1 MRSNHVLIKLLFVE
15 HPVTR
20 ILTLLE
26 LLQAYRRLSGTEL
39 ARRLEVSP
47 RTVRRYVADLHEIG
61 IPVDA
66 EAGRYG
72 GYRLRPGYK
81 LPPLMLTSDEALAVV
96 LGLLAGRRLGLLA
109 PSTAVEGALAKL
121 DRVLPD
127 ALRDQVHAT
136 QRTVGLG
143 LTAASATWDV
153 DTGAVLS
160 LSGAAHDRRQVRIRY
175 RARTEAATE
184 RVVDPYGIVFQSGRW
199 YLTGWDHLRG
209 AERTFRLDRIQ
220 SHEVTESAF
229 ERPARFDAV
238 AHVQRS
244 IARAPSTWSVEAV
257 LDLAPEE
264 ARRRVPLT
272 VGTLEPEAEGVR
284 LTLEVDDLD
293 WAARYLVGLDCRFT
307 VRCPHELRETL
318 RQLAA
323 TLVDACNVSALP
335 AV

>member
-1 MRSNHVLIKLLFVE
+1 ME

-66 EAGRYG
+66 EPGRYG
-72 GYRLRPGYK
+72 GYRLRPGYNK
-81 LPPLMLTSDEALAVV
+81 LPPLMLTSEEALAVV
-96 LGLLAGRRLGLLA
+96 LGLLAGRRLGLLT

-127 ALRDQVHAT
+127 ALRDQVQAT

-143 LTAASATWDV
+143 LTGGSAAGPVGDL
-153 DTGAVLS
+153 DTGALLS
-160 LSGAAHDRRQVRIRY
+160 LGAATHDRRQVRIRY
-175 RARTEAATE
+175 LARSEAATE

-199 YLTGWDHLRG
+199 YLTGWDHLRR
-209 AERTFRLDRIQ
+209 AERTFRLDRIR
-220 SHEVTESAF
+220 SHEVMESAF
-229 ERPARFDAV
+229 ERPGRFDAV

-244 IARAPSTWSVEAV
+244 IARAPSAWTVEAV
-257 LDLAPEE
+257 LDLPPEE

-272 VGTLEPEAEGVR
+272 VGTLEPQAAGVR
-284 LTLEVDDLD
+284 LTLGVDDLD
-293 WAARYLVGLDCRFT
+293 WAARYLVGLDCPFT
-307 VRCPHELRETL
+307 VRRPPELRDTL
-318 RQLAA
+318 RRLASR
-323 TLVDACNVSALP
+323 LLDAANVSGLP
-335 AV
+335 AGPVEKMLT

>member
-1 MRSNHVLIKLLFVE
+1 ME

-47 RTVRRYVADLHEIG
+47 RTVRRYVAGLHEIG

-66 EAGRYG
+66 EAGRHG

-81 LPPLMLTSDEALAVV
+81 LPPLMLTSEEALAVV

-109 PSTAVEGALAKL
+109 PFTAVEGAFAKL

-127 ALRDQVHAT
+127 ALRDQVQAT

-143 LTAASATWDV
+143 LTAGSAAGPVGDL
-153 DTGAVLS
+153 DTGALLS
-160 LSGAAHDRRQVRIRY
+160 LGAATHDRRQVRIRY
-175 RARTEAATE
+175 RARSEAATE

-209 AERTFRLDRIQ
+209 AERTFRLDRIR
-220 SHEVTESAF
+220 SHEVMESAF
-229 ERPARFDAV
+229 ERPGRFDAV
-238 AHVQRS
+238 AHIQRS
-244 IARAPSTWSVEAV
+244 IARAPSAWTVEAV
-257 LDLAPEE
+257 LDLPPEE

-272 VGTLEPEAEGVR
+272 VGTLEPEAAGVR
-284 LTLEVDDLD
+284 LTLGVDDLD
-293 WAARYLVGLDCRFT
+293 WAARYLAGLDCPFT
-307 VRCPHELRETL
+307 VRRPAELRETL
-318 RQLAA
+318 RRLASR
-323 TLVDACNVSALP
+323 LLDAADVSALP
-335 AV
+335 AGPVEKMPK